1 MKYAKQINR
10 CLLQNP
16 NFWENEVA
24 FYLDGVSFVYKHNP
38 LNSAI
43 SPKSR
48 VRRKRSKGLQLTS
61 KGLKELAGGKRLHV
75 LVAIAYGKG
84 VVLKV
89 PYRKMDGNFFAEFI
103 RQHFNICFA
112 RCGPKQNG
120 RRLFLMDNDPSQT
133 SKVAR
138 NALEDIEAELHRIPA
153 RSPDLNPIENI
164 FHLVKTS
171 LEREAIALNITSET
185 FEDFSS
191 RVLKSFDNLSV
202 DLVDRTIAS
211 LSKRVKAV
219 IKSKGDRI
227 KY

>member
-1 MKYAKQINR
+1 
-10 CLLQNP
+10 
-16 NFWENEVA
+16 
-24 FYLDGVSFVYKHNP
+24 
-38 LNSAI
+38 
-43 SPKSR
+43 
-48 VRRKRSKGLQLTS
+48 
-61 KGLKELAGGKRLHV
+61 
-75 LVAIAYGKG
+75 
-84 VVLKV
+84 
-89 PYRKMDGNFFAEFI
+89 
-103 RQHFNICFA
+103 
-112 RCGPKQNG
+112 
-120 RRLFLMDNDPSQT
+120 MDNDPSQT

-171 LEREAIALNITSET
+171 LEREVIALNITSET

-202 DLVDRTIAS
+202 DLVDCTIVS